1 MSPFTGGNSDLIIQ
15 LASLV
20 DMCGIFFLHSHR
32 TAAASDIARQCKKLL
47 HMDHFDLFIPGSLC
61 CFFQIQFKTHGNTE
75 NMDTGAVAPGD
86 QRFEYLFFRQAY
98 CCSSMGTA
106 QIILIVSIECFPA
119 GYFCLLDQTNSVCF
133 CCHKIT
139 LPIIR
144 HPVNKRKVNVS
155 EKKGNANKKSRRHNM
170 NDQTNPDMR
179 KQEREQVVELG
190 SDITKSSKG
199 NIYTLTI
206 IGQVEGHQVAPE
218 TVKTTKY
225 EHVLPLLAGIEE
237 SDEIDG
243 LLLLLNTVGG
253 DIEAGL
259 AIAEMI
265 AGMKKPTVS
274 LVLGGGHS
282 IGIPLAV
289 CTKKSFITPTASMT
303 VHPVRMTGLVVG
315 APQTFRY
322 FQRIQEQIADF
333 VTSNSRISRADFE
346 HYMMATGEMAT
357 DVGTI
362 LYGKEAVSS
371 GLIDKLGGLNDALA
385 ALHKMIDRNASNKQ
399 GNGEKSVRKS

>member
-1 MSPFTGGNSDLIIQ
+1 MEKTNNPET
-15 LASLV
+15 
-20 DMCGIFFLHSHR
+20 
-32 TAAASDIARQCKKLL
+32 RQE
-47 HMDHFDLFIPGSLC
+47 D
-61 CFFQIQFKTHGNTE
+61 
-75 NMDTGAVAPGD
+75 
-86 QRFEYLFFRQAY
+86 
-98 CCSSMGTA
+98 
-106 QIILIVSIECFPA
+106 
-119 GYFCLLDQTNSVCF
+119 
-133 CCHKIT
+133 
-139 LPIIR
+139 
-144 HPVNKRKVNVS
+144 
-155 EKKGNANKKSRRHNM
+155 
-170 NDQTNPDMR
+170 
-179 KQEREQVVELG
+179 REQVIELG

-206 IGQVEGHQVAPE
+206 IGQVEGHQVLPE
-218 TVKTTKY
+218 TAKTTKY

-265 AGMKKPTVS
+265 VGMKKPTVS

-333 VTSNSRISRADFE
+333 VTENSGITKEKFE
-346 HYMMATGEMAT
+346 QYMMATGEMAT

-371 GLIDKLGGLNDALA
+371 GLIDKLGGLSDALA
-385 ALHKMIDRNASNKQ
+385 ALHKMIDKQ
-399 GNGEKSVRKS
+399 KRKHTDA

>member
-1 MSPFTGGNSDLIIQ
+1 MKENENKQDQ
-15 LASLV
+15 Q
-20 DMCGIFFLHSHR
+20 D
-32 TAAASDIARQCKKLL
+32 
-47 HMDHFDLFIPGSLC
+47 
-61 CFFQIQFKTHGNTE
+61 QI
-75 NMDTGAVAPGD
+75 
-86 QRFEYLFFRQAY
+86 
-98 CCSSMGTA
+98 
-106 QIILIVSIECFPA
+106 
-119 GYFCLLDQTNSVCF
+119 
-133 CCHKIT
+133 
-139 LPIIR
+139 
-144 HPVNKRKVNVS
+144 
-155 EKKGNANKKSRRHNM
+155 
-170 NDQTNPDMR
+170 
-179 KQEREQVVELG
+179 VELG
-190 SDITKSSKG
+190 SDVTTGSQG
-199 NIYTLTI
+199 RIYTLTI

-225 EHVLPLLAGIEE
+225 EHILPLLAGIEE

-259 AIAEMI
+259 AISEMI

-303 VHPVRMTGLVVG
+303 VHPVRMTGIVVG

-333 VTSNSRISRADFE
+333 VTANSGISRENFE
-346 HYMMATGEMAT
+346 NYMMATGEMAT

-362 LYGKEAVSS
+362 LYGKEAVNS
-371 GLIDKLGGLNDALA
+371 GLIDQLGGLSDALA
-385 ALHKMIDRNASNKQ
+385 ALHQMIDEFK
-399 GNGEKSVRKS
+399 KK

>member
-1 MSPFTGGNSDLIIQ
+1 M
-15 LASLV
+15 
-20 DMCGIFFLHSHR
+20 
-32 TAAASDIARQCKKLL
+32 
-47 HMDHFDLFIPGSLC
+47 
-61 CFFQIQFKTHGNTE
+61 E
-75 NMDTGAVAPGD
+75 NNQND
-86 QRFEYLFFRQAY
+86 
-98 CCSSMGTA
+98 
-106 QIILIVSIECFPA
+106 
-119 GYFCLLDQTNSVCF
+119 
-133 CCHKIT
+133 
-139 LPIIR
+139 
-144 HPVNKRKVNVS
+144 
-155 EKKGNANKKSRRHNM
+155 EKKQDNLT
-170 NDQTNPDMR
+170 D
-179 KQEREQVVELG
+179 LG
-190 SDITKSSKG
+190 ADISKSSQG

-206 IGQVEGHQVAPE
+206 IGQVEGHQVLPE
-218 TVKTTKY
+218 NVKTTKY

-237 SDEIDG
+237 SEEIDG

-333 VTSNSRISRADFE
+333 VTTNSKISRADFE

-362 LYGKEAVSS
+362 LYGKEAVAS

-385 ALHKMIDRNASNKQ
+385 ALHKMINKK
-399 GNGEKSVRKS
+399 GK

>member
-1 MSPFTGGNSDLIIQ
+1 MEKDEKKLEDA
-15 LASLV
+15 ASL
-20 DMCGIFFLHSHR
+20 LS
-32 TAAASDIARQCKKLL
+32 
-47 HMDHFDLFIPGSLC
+47 
-61 CFFQIQFKTHGNTE
+61 
-75 NMDTGAVAPGD
+75 
-86 QRFEYLFFRQAY
+86 
-98 CCSSMGTA
+98 
-106 QIILIVSIECFPA
+106 
-119 GYFCLLDQTNSVCF
+119 
-133 CCHKIT
+133 
-139 LPIIR
+139 
-144 HPVNKRKVNVS
+144 
-155 EKKGNANKKSRRHNM
+155 
-170 NDQTNPDMR
+170 
-179 KQEREQVVELG
+179 ELG
-190 SDITKSSKG
+190 ADLTKSKDG

-206 IGQVEGHQVAPE
+206 IGQVEGHQVLPE
-218 TVKTTKY
+218 NVKTTKY
-225 EHVLPLLAGIEE
+225 EHILPLLAGIEE
-237 SDEIDG
+237 SADIDG

-333 VTSNSRISRADFE
+333 VTANSRISREDFE

-362 LYGKEAVSS
+362 LYGKEAVAS
-371 GLIDKLGGLNDALA
+371 GLIDKLGGLSDALA
-385 ALHKMIDRNASNKQ
+385 TLHRMIEKQEKNK
-399 GNGEKSVRKS
+399 K

>member
-1 MSPFTGGNSDLIIQ
+1 MDISNEKDNNS
-15 LASLV
+15 
-20 DMCGIFFLHSHR
+20 
-32 TAAASDIARQCKKLL
+32 
-47 HMDHFDLFIPGSLC
+47 
-61 CFFQIQFKTHGNTE
+61 E
-75 NMDTGAVAPGD
+75 
-86 QRFEYLFFRQAY
+86 
-98 CCSSMGTA
+98 
-106 QIILIVSIECFPA
+106 
-119 GYFCLLDQTNSVCF
+119 
-133 CCHKIT
+133 
-139 LPIIR
+139 
-144 HPVNKRKVNVS
+144 
-155 EKKGNANKKSRRHNM
+155 SRDR
-170 NDQTNPDMR
+170 
-179 KQEREQVVELG
+179 VIELG

-206 IGQVEGHQVAPE
+206 IGQVEGHQVLPE
-218 TVKTTKY
+218 TAKTTKY

-237 SDEIDG
+237 SEEIDG

-265 AGMKKPTVS
+265 SGMKKPTVS

-333 VTSNSRISRADFE
+333 VTANSGISKKQFE
-346 HYMMATGEMAT
+346 DYMMATGEMAT

-371 GLIDKLGGLNDALA
+371 GLIDRLRGLSDALST
-385 ALHKMIDRNASNKQ
+385 LHKMIDKQ
-399 GNGEKSVRKS
+399 KEKQATNTKQKNN

>member
-1 MSPFTGGNSDLIIQ
+1 MQ
-15 LASLV
+15 
-20 DMCGIFFLHSHR
+20 
-32 TAAASDIARQCKKLL
+32 
-47 HMDHFDLFIPGSLC
+47 
-61 CFFQIQFKTHGNTE
+61 E
-75 NMDTGAVAPGD
+75 NP
-86 QRFEYLFFRQAY
+86 E
-98 CCSSMGTA
+98 
-106 QIILIVSIECFPA
+106 
-119 GYFCLLDQTNSVCF
+119 
-133 CCHKIT
+133 
-139 LPIIR
+139 
-144 HPVNKRKVNVS
+144 RK
-155 EKKGNANKKSRRHNM
+155 E
-170 NDQTNPDMR
+170 
-179 KQEREQVVELG
+179 QEREQIVAFG
-190 SDITKSSKG
+190 SDLTQSAKG
-199 NIYTLTI
+199 KIYTLTI
-206 IGQVEGHQVAPE
+206 IGQVEGHMMAPE

-237 SDEIDG
+237 SDDVDG

-274 LVLGGGHS
+274 QVLGGGHS

-333 VTSNSRISRADFE
+333 VTPNSKISREDFE
-346 HYMMATGEMAT
+346 RYMMATGEIAT

-371 GLIDKLGGLNDALA
+371 GLIDRLGGLNEALS
-385 ALHKMIDRNASNKQ
+385 ALHEMIEKKKQ
-399 GNGEKSVRKS
+399 EH

>member
-1 MSPFTGGNSDLIIQ
+1 
-15 LASLV
+15 
-20 DMCGIFFLHSHR
+20 
-32 TAAASDIARQCKKLL
+32 
-47 HMDHFDLFIPGSLC
+47 
-61 CFFQIQFKTHGNTE
+61 
-75 NMDTGAVAPGD
+75 
-86 QRFEYLFFRQAY
+86 
-98 CCSSMGTA
+98 
-106 QIILIVSIECFPA
+106 
-119 GYFCLLDQTNSVCF
+119 
-133 CCHKIT
+133 
-139 LPIIR
+139 
-144 HPVNKRKVNVS
+144 
-155 EKKGNANKKSRRHNM
+155 M
-170 NDQTNPDMR
+170 NESKNPEMR
-179 KQEREQVVELG
+179 KQEREQLVELG
-190 SDITKSSKG
+190 SDLTSTGGS

-206 IGQVEGHQVAPE
+206 IGQIEGHQVAPE

-225 EHVLPLLAGIEE
+225 EHILPLLAGIEE

-289 CTKKSFITPTASMT
+289 WTTRSFITPTASMT

-322 FQRIQEQIADF
+322 FQRIQEQITDF
-333 VTSNSRISRADFE
+333 VTANSKISRKNFE
-346 HYMMATGEMAT
+346 DYMMATGEMAT

-362 LYGKEAVSS
+362 LYGKEAVAS
-371 GLIDKLGGLNDALA
+371 GLIDRLGGLSEALA
-385 ALHKMIDRNASNKQ
+385 ALHKMIDHPRQ
-399 GNGEKSVRKS
+399 ERKSRRRG

>member
-1 MSPFTGGNSDLIIQ
+1 MSRNQNADTKDLE
-15 LASLV
+15 
-20 DMCGIFFLHSHR
+20 R
-32 TAAASDIARQCKKLL
+32 
-47 HMDHFDLFIPGSLC
+47 
-61 CFFQIQFKTHGNTE
+61 
-75 NMDTGAVAPGD
+75 
-86 QRFEYLFFRQAY
+86 
-98 CCSSMGTA
+98 
-106 QIILIVSIECFPA
+106 
-119 GYFCLLDQTNSVCF
+119 
-133 CCHKIT
+133 
-139 LPIIR
+139 
-144 HPVNKRKVNVS
+144 KRI
-155 EKKGNANKKSRRHNM
+155 
-170 NDQTNPDMR
+170 
-179 KQEREQVVELG
+179 VELG
-190 SDITKSSKG
+190 SNEVKTSKG

-225 EHVLPLLAGIEE
+225 EHILPMLAGIEE
-237 SDEIDG
+237 SDEFDG

-259 AIAEMI
+259 AISEMI

-333 VTSNSRISRADFE
+333 VTANSKISREKFE
-346 HYMMATGEMAT
+346 QYMMATGEMAT

-371 GLIDKLGGLNDALA
+371 GLIDRLGGLSDALA
-385 ALHKMIDRNASNKQ
+385 ALHKMIETDKKKNK
-399 GNGEKSVRKS
+399 K

>member
-1 MSPFTGGNSDLIIQ
+1 MEQN
-15 LASLV
+15 
-20 DMCGIFFLHSHR
+20 
-32 TAAASDIARQCKKLL
+32 
-47 HMDHFDLFIPGSLC
+47 
-61 CFFQIQFKTHGNTE
+61 
-75 NMDTGAVAPGD
+75 
-86 QRFEYLFFRQAY
+86 
-98 CCSSMGTA
+98 
-106 QIILIVSIECFPA
+106 
-119 GYFCLLDQTNSVCF
+119 
-133 CCHKIT
+133 
-139 LPIIR
+139 
-144 HPVNKRKVNVS
+144 
-155 EKKGNANKKSRRHNM
+155 HNPEM
-170 NDQTNPDMR
+170 
-179 KQEREQVVELG
+179 KEQEREQIIQMG
-190 SDITKSSKG
+190 SDVTKGKDG

-206 IGQVEGHQVAPE
+206 IGQVEGHQVLPE
-218 TVKTTKY
+218 NCKTTKY

-237 SDEIDG
+237 SDDIDG

-322 FQRIQEQIADF
+322 FQRIQEQIMEF
-333 VTSNSRISRADFE
+333 VANNSRIEKSRFE
-346 HYMMATGEMAT
+346 QFMMATGEMAT

-362 LYGKEAVSS
+362 LYGKEAVAS
-371 GLIDKLGGLNDALA
+371 GLIDKLGGLSDALA
-385 ALHKMIDRNASNKQ
+385 ALHRMIDKQ
-399 GNGEKSVRKS
+399 KNLADKKN

>member
-1 MSPFTGGNSDLIIQ
+1 MNSKQ
-15 LASLV
+15 TPEA
-20 DMCGIFFLHSHR
+20 
-32 TAAASDIARQCKKLL
+32 
-47 HMDHFDLFIPGSLC
+47 
-61 CFFQIQFKTHGNTE
+61 TE
-75 NMDTGAVAPGD
+75 QD
-86 QRFEYLFFRQAY
+86 
-98 CCSSMGTA
+98 
-106 QIILIVSIECFPA
+106 
-119 GYFCLLDQTNSVCF
+119 
-133 CCHKIT
+133 
-139 LPIIR
+139 
-144 HPVNKRKVNVS
+144 
-155 EKKGNANKKSRRHNM
+155 
-170 NDQTNPDMR
+170 
-179 KQEREQVVELG
+179 REQVVELG
-190 SDITKSSKG
+190 SDITKSKLG

-206 IGQVEGHQVAPE
+206 IGQVEGHQVLPE
-218 TVKTTKY
+218 TAKTTKY

-322 FQRIQEQIADF
+322 FQRIQEQILDF
-333 VTSNSRISRADFE
+333 VTANSKISRQDFE
-346 HYMMATGEMAT
+346 NYMMATGEMAT

-371 GLIDKLGGLNDALA
+371 GLIDKLGGLSDALSC
-385 ALHKMIDRNASNKQ
+385 LHRMIQKQ
-399 GNGEKSVRKS
+399 GKQEKQS

>member
-1 MSPFTGGNSDLIIQ
+1 MNNHKNADLTQ
-15 LASLV
+15 
-20 DMCGIFFLHSHR
+20 
-32 TAAASDIARQCKKLL
+32 
-47 HMDHFDLFIPGSLC
+47 
-61 CFFQIQFKTHGNTE
+61 E
-75 NMDTGAVAPGD
+75 
-86 QRFEYLFFRQAY
+86 
-98 CCSSMGTA
+98 
-106 QIILIVSIECFPA
+106 
-119 GYFCLLDQTNSVCF
+119 
-133 CCHKIT
+133 
-139 LPIIR
+139 
-144 HPVNKRKVNVS
+144 
-155 EKKGNANKKSRRHNM
+155 
-170 NDQTNPDMR
+170 
-179 KQEREQVVELG
+179 EREQVIELG
-190 SDITKSSKG
+190 SDITRSKKG

-206 IGQVEGHQVAPE
+206 IGQVEGHQVLPE
-218 TVKTTKY
+218 TAKTTKY

-237 SDEIDG
+237 SDDIDG

-333 VTSNSRISRADFE
+333 VTENSGITKEQFE
-346 HYMMATGEMAT
+346 RYMMATGEMAT

-371 GLIDKLGGLNDALA
+371 GLIDKLGGLSDALN
-385 ALHKMIDRNASNKQ
+385 ALHRMIDKQKGRNKEN
-399 GNGEKSVRKS
+399 

>member
-1 MSPFTGGNSDLIIQ
+1 
-15 LASLV
+15 
-20 DMCGIFFLHSHR
+20 
-32 TAAASDIARQCKKLL
+32 
-47 HMDHFDLFIPGSLC
+47 
-61 CFFQIQFKTHGNTE
+61 
-75 NMDTGAVAPGD
+75 
-86 QRFEYLFFRQAY
+86 
-98 CCSSMGTA
+98 
-106 QIILIVSIECFPA
+106 
-119 GYFCLLDQTNSVCF
+119 
-133 CCHKIT
+133 
-139 LPIIR
+139 
-144 HPVNKRKVNVS
+144 
-155 EKKGNANKKSRRHNM
+155 M
-170 NDQTNPDMR
+170 NPNNEPDMK
-179 KQEREQVVELG
+179 KQEREDVVQLG
-190 SDITKSSKG
+190 ADITRSKKG

-206 IGQVEGHQVAPE
+206 IGQVEGHMMAPE

-289 CTKKSFITPTASMT
+289 CTKKSFITHTASMT

-333 VTSNSRISRADFE
+333 VTANSKISRENFE

-362 LYGKEAVSS
+362 LYGKEAVAS
-371 GLIDKLGGLNDALA
+371 GLIDRLGGLSDALA
-385 ALHKMIDRNASNKQ
+385 ALHKMI
-399 GNGEKSVRKS
+399 EKREKTKEETKM

>member
-1 MSPFTGGNSDLIIQ
+1 MAAQQN
-15 LASLV
+15 A
-20 DMCGIFFLHSHR
+20 DMKE
-32 TAAASDIARQCKKLL
+32 Q
-47 HMDHFDLFIPGSLC
+47 
-61 CFFQIQFKTHGNTE
+61 E
-75 NMDTGAVAPGD
+75 
-86 QRFEYLFFRQAY
+86 
-98 CCSSMGTA
+98 
-106 QIILIVSIECFPA
+106 
-119 GYFCLLDQTNSVCF
+119 
-133 CCHKIT
+133 
-139 LPIIR
+139 
-144 HPVNKRKVNVS
+144 
-155 EKKGNANKKSRRHNM
+155 
-170 NDQTNPDMR
+170 R
-179 KQEREQVVELG
+179 KQVTALG
-190 SDITKSSKG
+190 SDVTKSDKG
-199 NIYTLTI
+199 TIYTLTI

-225 EHVLPLLAGIEE
+225 EHILPLLAGIEE
-237 SDEIDG
+237 SDDVDG

-259 AIAEMI
+259 AISEMI

-333 VTSNSRISRADFE
+333 VTANSRISREKFE

-362 LYGKEAVSS
+362 LYGKEAVAS
-371 GLIDKLGGLNDALA
+371 GLIDRLGGLNDALTT
-385 ALHKMIDRNASNKQ
+385 LHKMI
-399 GNGEKSVRKS
+399 EKERKHRE

>member
-1 MSPFTGGNSDLIIQ
+1 MNNTTDENKSFEKSDKII
-15 LASLV
+15 
-20 DMCGIFFLHSHR
+20 
-32 TAAASDIARQCKKLL
+32 
-47 HMDHFDLFIPGSLC
+47 
-61 CFFQIQFKTHGNTE
+61 
-75 NMDTGAVAPGD
+75 
-86 QRFEYLFFRQAY
+86 
-98 CCSSMGTA
+98 
-106 QIILIVSIECFPA
+106 
-119 GYFCLLDQTNSVCF
+119 
-133 CCHKIT
+133 
-139 LPIIR
+139 
-144 HPVNKRKVNVS
+144 
-155 EKKGNANKKSRRHNM
+155 
-170 NDQTNPDMR
+170 
-179 KQEREQVVELG
+179 ELG
-190 SDITKSSKG
+190 SDVTKSAHG

-206 IGQVEGHQVAPE
+206 IGQVEGHQVLPE
-218 TVKTTKY
+218 NVKTTKY

-237 SDEIDG
+237 SEEIDG

-333 VTSNSRISRADFE
+333 VTENSGISKEKFE
-346 HYMMATGEMAT
+346 QFMMATGEMAT

-362 LYGKEAVSS
+362 LYGKEAVAS
-371 GLIDKLGGLNDALA
+371 GLIDRLGGLNDALNT
-385 ALHKMIDRNASNKQ
+385 LHKMIEKQ
-399 GNGEKSVRKS
+399 KSKQKN

>member
-1 MSPFTGGNSDLIIQ
+1 MQENNQT
-15 LASLV
+15 ASQ
-20 DMCGIFFLHSHR
+20 DPSR
-32 TAAASDIARQCKKLL
+32 
-47 HMDHFDLFIPGSLC
+47 
-61 CFFQIQFKTHGNTE
+61 
-75 NMDTGAVAPGD
+75 
-86 QRFEYLFFRQAY
+86 
-98 CCSSMGTA
+98 
-106 QIILIVSIECFPA
+106 
-119 GYFCLLDQTNSVCF
+119 
-133 CCHKIT
+133 
-139 LPIIR
+139 IR
-144 HPVNKRKVNVS
+144 
-155 EKKGNANKKSRRHNM
+155 
-170 NDQTNPDMR
+170 
-179 KQEREQVVELG
+179 ELG
-190 SDITKSSKG
+190 SDITLSTKG

-225 EHVLPLLAGIEE
+225 EHILPLLASIEE

-333 VTSNSRISRADFE
+333 VTANSRISREAFE
-346 HYMMATGEMAT
+346 HYMMATGEIAT

-362 LYGKEAVSS
+362 LYGREAVNS
-371 GLIDKLGGLNDALA
+371 GLIDKLGGLNDALTT
-385 ALHKMIDRNASNKQ
+385 LHRMI
-399 GNGEKSVRKS
+399 RKAHKA